1 MQPDLALAIAGQM
14 QPDLGQIV
22 WQQPFFLSYLFFLS
36 LVFDVHALCH
46 EVAQCM
52 HQARAIATKWQLH
65 VHLGH
70 ASGPKGPL
78 ACPCAFACAT
88 SWHMQMLRVQV
99 ALKGH
104 LHTLYAP
111 ASATFGGTCRCSC
124 ICKCHFVA
132 LANAWFAC
140 KWP

>member
-1 MQPDLALAIAGQM
+1 MHHVSMHLPSANAC
-14 QPDLGQIV
+14 
-22 WQQPFFLSYLFFLS
+22 S
-36 LVFDVHALCH
+36 LHMHAF
-46 EVAQCM
+46 AFGKCM
-52 HQARAIATKWQLH
+52 HMLHVCAFATSWQMHTQHVQFAFGKLH